1 MLRVMTEPATSRKHE
16 GLDRS
21 GPKGH
26 SGTMSGTGTTIGATQ
41 PDWTGALARA
51 RAHAPFLADALD
63 KLPDLADLLAAGNC
77 DAALAT
83 ARAAGRCE
91 PEAGAALRRER
102 LALALT
108 LGVADLAGALPL
120 SAVMRELSAFADRA
134 LDTAIRDA
142 IAQRTPDAEFA
153 GFCAI
158 ALGKQGAEEL
168 NYSSDIDPILLYDPA
183 TLPFRPREEAG
194 EAAQRIAR
202 AVVQT
207 LTARTELGYVFRV
220 DLRLRPAS
228 EVSPLAIPLGGAISH
243 YESSALAWE
252 RAAYIRSRACAGDL
266 AMGQAFL
273 DTIRPFVWRRSLD
286 FGAIAEIAALTARI
300 RVHYA
305 AGQQVGPGFDL
316 KRGRGGIREVEFFAQ
331 VHQLIHGGRD
341 PSLRLRGTRPA
352 LDALASA
359 GIIAPEDARVLGESY
374 DRLRTIEHRLQMVN
388 DQQTHALPANPAA
401 LDNVARLDGH
411 PGFEG
416 LADGAAL
423 VAEVA
428 AISDAVGARYDALL
442 ATVGPKS
449 NVPRATPSPAA
460 PPLPQ
465 QLAALGFTDTETL
478 AARIEGWTSGST
490 RALRSAEARTA
501 FANVRPALLAA
512 LAEAPDPM
520 RALLRWE
527 QVLAQLPSAIN
538 VFRLLEARPGLLAV
552 MVKVLSHAPVLADEL
567 ARRADLIDILIDRTA
582 FDLPGSVDQIAA
594 GLARG
599 EAGDDYQRLLDRV
612 RLRVGEMRFALGAQL
627 IEGGRD
633 PLDVAAALARAAEAA
648 IAVLAGAT
656 TREFERV
663 HGRVPDSRMAILGL
677 GRLGGGALTH
687 ASDLDLVFLFSGD
700 FTAESTGPKPLG
712 GTLYHN
718 RLAQRVIAALSVPT
732 AAGALYAV
740 DVRLRPSGAQGPL
753 AISFDSFAR
762 YQHEQA
768 WTWEHMA
775 LMRARPVFGAAE
787 DRAALA
793 QITASVA
800 ASPRDSAKLCAD
812 ALKMRGDI
820 AQHKPPKGPL
830 DVKLLRGGLVD
841 VEFIVHV
848 LQLRERVGLKPD
860 LRAAIA
866 ELAAAGR
873 VGPDLGAA
881 HDLLTRLLVTVRL
894 MAPDGTYPPPASQ
907 PIVARLCGQR
917 DWAALVAALRTV
929 RETVAAQWAATFG
942 ETIALEEPA

>member
-1 MLRVMTEPATSRKHE
+1 MSTTVTAE
-16 GLDRS
+16 G
-21 GPKGH
+21 
-26 SGTMSGTGTTIGATQ
+26 AAQ
-41 PDWTGALARA
+41 VDWTGALARA

-63 KLPDLADLLAAGNC
+63 KLPDLAELLATGAI
-77 DAALAT
+77 DTTLAK
-83 ARAAGRCE
+83 ARAAGDGE
-91 PEAGAALRRER
+91 PDAGVALRRER
-102 LALALT
+102 LALALA
-108 LGVADLAGALPL
+108 LGIGDLAGALPL
-120 SAVMRELSAFADRA
+120 SAVTHALSAFADRA

-142 IAQRTPDAEFA
+142 VARRTPDAEFR
-153 GFCAI
+153 GFAAI

-168 NYSSDIDPILLYDPA
+168 NYSSDIDPILLYDPE
-183 TLPFRPREEAG
+183 TLPHHAREEAG

-202 AVVQT
+202 QVVQT
-207 LTARTELGYVFRV
+207 LTARTEFGYVFRV

-228 EVSPLAIPLGGAISH
+228 EVSPLAIPLLGAISH

-252 RAAYIRSRACAGDL
+252 RAAYIRARAAAGDL

-300 RVHYA
+300 RAHYA

-352 LDALASA
+352 LDALAAA
-359 GIIAPEDARVLGESY
+359 GIIAPEDAAVLGASY
-374 DRLRTIEHRLQMVN
+374 DRLRTIEHRLQMVG
-388 DQQTHALPANPAA
+388 DQQTHALPANAAA
-401 LDNVARLDGH
+401 LDNVARLDG
-411 PGFEG
+411 
-416 LADGAAL
+416 LLDGAAL

-449 NVPRATPSPAA
+449 GRPVTTPAA
-460 PPLPQ
+460 RPLNDD
-465 QLAALGFTDTETL
+465 LAALGFADTTAL
-478 AARIEGWTSGST
+478 AARIEGWTNGGT
-490 RALRSAEARTA
+490 RALRSAEARAA
-501 FANVRPALLAA
+501 FDAVRPALLAA

-552 MVKVLSHAPVLADEL
+552 MVKVRSHAPVLADEL

-582 FDLPGSVDQIAA
+582 FDLPGSVAEIAA
-594 GLARG
+594 GLSRG

-612 RLRVGEMRFALGAQL
+612 RLRVGELRFALGVQL
-627 IEGGRD
+627 IEGACGGAGSD
-633 PLDVAAALARAAEAA
+633 PLDVAAALARVAEAA
-648 IAVLAGAT
+648 ITVLGEAA
-656 TREFERV
+656 TREFEAI
-663 HGRVPDSRMAILGL
+663 HGQVPDSRMAILGL

-700 FTAESTGPKPLG
+700 FAAESVGPKPLG
-712 GTLYHN
+712 GTLYYN

-732 AAGALYAV
+732 AAGALYEV

-753 AISFDSFAR
+753 AVSFESFAK
-762 YQHEQA
+762 YQREQA

-775 LMRARPVFGAAE
+775 LMRARPVFGAPA

-793 QITASVA
+793 DIVASVA
-800 ASPRDSAKLCAD
+800 AQPRDHATLCAD

-848 LQLRERVGLKPD
+848 LQLRERIGLTPD
-860 LRAAIA
+860 LRAAISALATAGLVDA
-866 ELAAAGR
+866 EF
-873 VGPDLGAA
+873 GAA

-894 MAPDGTYPPPASQ
+894 MAPDGGYPPLASQ
-907 PIVARLCGQR
+907 PIVARLCGQQGLCGQE
-917 DWAALVAALRTV
+917 DWATLLAALRTA

-942 ETIALEEPA
+942 EAIAMEEPA